1 MGMHAITITEPGG
14 PEVLRW
20 AEVDDPIP
28 GAGDVLIDIA
38 AAGLNRADILQ
49 RKGFYD
55 PPAGASPYP
64 GLECSGTIAA
74 VGSDVTR
81 WTVGDQVCALLTGGG
96 YATRVVVPAVHV
108 LPLPEGIGLVDAA
121 ALPEVVATVWSNIAM
136 LAHLREGELLL
147 VHGGTSGIG
156 TMAIQIARSLGAR
169 VVVTCGS
176 AAKVEAALALGAE
189 EAINYKE
196 QDFVEEIARISTG
209 RGADVILDVM
219 GAKYLDRNVRT
230 LAVNGRLVVI
240 GLQGGTKGELDLNR
254 LLTKRAA
261 VLATSL
267 RSRPDAEKA
276 AIISS
281 VLEHV
286 WPLIEAGSII
296 PVIDRRLAIT
306 EVAAAHECME
316 AGEHI
321 GKILL
326 TMP

>member
-1 MGMHAITITEPGG
+1 MHAITINEPGG
-14 PEVLRW
+14 PEVFRW

-28 GAGDVLIDIA
+28 RAGDVLIDIA

-81 WTVGDQVCALLTGGG
+81 WRVGDQVCALLTGGG
-96 YATRVVVPAVHV
+96 YATRVVVHADHV
-108 LPLPEGIGLVDAA
+108 LPLPAGIGLVDAA
-121 ALPEVVATVWSNIAM
+121 ALPEVAATVWSNIAM

-196 QDFVEEIARISTG
+196 QDFVEEIARISNG

-276 AIISS
+276 AIIAS

-286 WPLIEAGSII
+286 WPLIEAGSIV
-296 PVIDRRLAIT
+296 PVIDRRLPIT
-306 EVAAAHECME
+306 EVAAAHACME

>member
-1 MGMHAITITEPGG
+1 MHAITITSPGD
-14 PEVLRW
+14 PDVLTW
-20 AEVDDPIP
+20 IEADDPSP
-28 GAGDVLIDIA
+28 GPDDILIDVA
-38 AAGLNRADILQ
+38 AAGLNRADVLQ
-49 RKGFYD
+49 RKGFYN
-55 PPAGASPYP
+55 PPPGASPYP
-64 GLECSGTIAA
+64 GLECSGTVAA
-74 VGSDVTR
+74 VGSNVST
-81 WTVGDQVCALLTGGG
+81 WSVGDQVCALLTGGG
-96 YATRVVVPAVHV
+96 YATRVVAPADHI
-108 LPLPEGIGLVDAA
+108 LPLPEGIDLIDGA

-136 LAHLREGELLL
+136 LAHLREGEVLL

-176 AAKVEAALALGAE
+176 DAKVSAALALGAD
-189 EAINYKE
+189 EAINYKD
-196 QDFVEEIARISTG
+196 QDFVDEVARITNG
-209 RGADVILDVM
+209 NGADVILDVM
-219 GAKYLDRNVRT
+219 GAKYLDRNLRS

-267 RSRPDAEKA
+267 RGRPDAEKA
-276 AIISS
+276 AIIAS
-281 VLEHV
+281 VREHV
-286 WPLIEAGSII
+286 WPLIAAGSIV
-296 PVIDRRLAIT
+296 PVIDRRMPIT
-306 EVAAAHECME
+306 EVAAAHAAME

>member
-1 MGMHAITITEPGG
+1 MHAITMTEPGG

-55 PPAGASPYP
+55 PPADASPYP

-81 WTVGDQVCALLTGGG
+81 WTVSDHVCALLTGGG
-96 YATRVVVPAVHV
+96 YATRVVVPADHV
-108 LPLPEGIGLVDAA
+108 LPLPAGVGLVDAA

-176 AAKVEAALALGAE
+176 AAKAAAALALGAD

-196 QDFVEEIARISTG
+196 QDFVEEIARISNG

-286 WPLIEAGSII
+286 WPLIEAGSIV
-296 PVIDRRLAIT
+296 PVIDRRLPIT

-326 TMP
+326 TVP

>member
-1 MGMHAITITEPGG
+1 MHAITINEPGG
-14 PEVLRW
+14 PEVFRW

-28 GAGDVLIDIA
+28 RAGDVLIDIA

-81 WTVGDQVCALLTGGG
+81 WRVGDQVCALLTGGG
-96 YATRVVVPAVHV
+96 YATRVVVHADHV
-108 LPLPEGIGLVDAA
+108 LPLPAGIGLVDAA
-121 ALPEVVATVWSNIAM
+121 ALPEVAATVWSNIAM

-196 QDFVEEIARISTG
+196 QDFVEEIARISNG

-276 AIISS
+276 AIIAS

-286 WPLIEAGSII
+286 WPLIESGSIV
-296 PVIDRRLAIT
+296 PVIDRRLPIT
-306 EVAAAHECME
+306 EVAAAHACME

>member
-1 MGMHAITITEPGG
+1 MHAITINEPGG
-14 PEVLRW
+14 PEVFRW

-28 GAGDVLIDIA
+28 RAGDVLIDIA

-81 WTVGDQVCALLTGGG
+81 WRVGDQVCALLTGGG
-96 YATRVVVPAVHV
+96 YATRVVVHADHV
-108 LPLPEGIGLVDAA
+108 LPLPAGIGLVDAA
-121 ALPEVVATVWSNIAM
+121 ALPEVAATVWSNIAM

-176 AAKVEAALALGAE
+176 AGKVEAALALGAE

-196 QDFVEEIARISTG
+196 QDFVEEIARISNG

-276 AIISS
+276 AIIAS

-286 WPLIEAGSII
+286 WPLIESGSIV
-296 PVIDRRLAIT
+296 PVIDRRLPIT
-306 EVAAAHECME
+306 EVAAAHACME

>member
-1 MGMHAITITEPGG
+1 MGMHAITINEPGG
-14 PEVLRW
+14 PEVFRW

-28 GAGDVLIDIA
+28 RAGDVLIDIA

-81 WTVGDQVCALLTGGG
+81 WRVGDQVCALLTGGG
-96 YATRVVVPAVHV
+96 YATRVVVHADHV
-108 LPLPEGIGLVDAA
+108 LPLPAGIGLVDAA
-121 ALPEVVATVWSNIAM
+121 ALPEVAATVWSNIAM

-176 AAKVEAALALGAE
+176 AAKVEAALALGAD

-196 QDFVEEIARISTG
+196 QDFVEEIARISNG

-276 AIISS
+276 AIIAS

-286 WPLIEAGSII
+286 WPLIEAGSIV
-296 PVIDRRLAIT
+296 PVIDRRLPIT
-306 EVAAAHECME
+306 EVAAAHACME